1 MIPEIGNIL
10 LCLAL
15 GIAVL
20 LSFYP
25 LWGVARNDARLM
37 GSSRVLAWLLFLC
50 VTGGLFSSHQCLCGE

>member
-1 MIPEIGNIL
+1 MIPEIGSVL

-15 GIAVL
+15 GLAVL

-37 GSSRVLAWLLFLC
+37 ASSRPLAWLLFLC
-50 VTGGLFSSHQCLCGE
+50 GNRGIPSISECLCC

>member
-1 MIPEIGNIL
+1 MIPEIGSIL

-37 GSSRVLAWLLFLC
+37 SSSRPLAWLLFLC
-50 VTGGLFSSHQCLCGE
+50 VTGAFY